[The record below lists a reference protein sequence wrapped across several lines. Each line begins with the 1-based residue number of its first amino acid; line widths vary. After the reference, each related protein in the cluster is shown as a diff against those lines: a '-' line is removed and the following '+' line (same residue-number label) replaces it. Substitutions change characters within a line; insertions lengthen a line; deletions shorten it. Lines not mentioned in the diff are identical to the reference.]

1 MLNLISLL
9 LIIIIFGGSIAL
21 SVHSEI
27 QYRRDLKKLKEIAKK
42 LDEIEIP

>member
-1 MLNLISLL
+1 MLNSFSLL
-9 LIIIIFGGSIAL
+9 LIIILVGAIAL
-21 SVHSEI
+21 SVYSEI